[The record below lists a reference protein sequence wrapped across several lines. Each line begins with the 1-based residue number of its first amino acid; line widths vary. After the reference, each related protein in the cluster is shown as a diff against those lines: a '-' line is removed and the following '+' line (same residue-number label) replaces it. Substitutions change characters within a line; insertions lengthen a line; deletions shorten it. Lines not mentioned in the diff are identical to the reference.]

1 MKAKMTYFVLS
12 IGSILV
18 LCGCYS
24 SARHIASVRPDLVKP
39 DATLAARYRLERIV
53 LKKSAFSR
61 KVAGGYEQF
70 DRRQRELDAKIE
82 AARSKAVADVDAY
95 MEMLRKS
102 SPSIFVPGSEYW
114 QTARKRFLG
123 ATAEQR
129 KAMVTA
135 TFSSEQHSIDFGRKM
150 YDDLVNEDKK
160 SGSDGTHAADTKRL
174 FEALRSALYRDYPL
188 VFADTVDATSV
199 AVVVDWATEYKKLP
213 DYASIFS
220 GWFWP
225 EAAEQETIYHLF
237 IVENPRGMSD
247 DELWKAYLAS
257 PGKYPRPLAS
267 GSAVRT
273 SEVWET
279 WLLPIGFMPCPG
291 ESDFPKT
298 CCFMR
303 SGKDSLVSNPP
314 DKIQSRKCFE
324 DMVFE
329 PKVDGDVLA
338 AAVMRIVNRKH
349 RAAEAA
355 KMMKGGV
362 K

>member
-1 MKAKMTYFVLS
+1 MTAARNESKPDSPPVKRKEGKGNEMKAKMTYFVLS

-61 KVAGGYEQF
+61 KVEGGYASV
-70 DRRQRELDAKIE
+70 RN
-82 AARSKAVADVDAY
+82 
-95 MEMLRKS
+95 RK
-102 SPSIFVPGSEYW
+102 EYDN
-114 QTARKRFLG
+114 
-123 ATAEQR
+123 
-129 KAMVTA
+129 M
-135 TFSSEQHSIDFGRKM
+135 M
-150 YDDLVNEDKK
+150 NEDKK
-160 SGSDGTHAADTKRL
+160 SGPNGTHAADTKRL
-174 FEALRSALYRDYPL
+174 FESLRNALYRDYPS
-188 VFADTVDATSV
+188 VFSDTADATSV

-225 EAAEQETIYHLF
+225 EAAEQETIYRLF
-237 IVENPRGMSD
+237 MIENPGGRSD
-247 DELWKAYLAS
+247 DELWKMYLATH
-257 PGKYPRPLAS
+257 GKYPRPFECGA
-267 GSAVRT
+267 AVRT

-279 WLLPIGFMPCPG
+279 WLLPIGFIPCPG

-303 SGKDSLVSNPP
+303 SGKDSLVNNPS

-349 RAAEAA
+349 RAAEAV
-355 KMMKGGV
+355 KMMNGGV